1 LIVARQAAMILE
13 VSKYIYIYIYSKGF
27 DCSVLEVNNF
37 CMNITFFKMLRPKSD
52 SFKLPLLS
60 NKRFSGCKKNREK
73 KKMKATLLLKKNIV
87 KTSYDY
93 ICP

>member
-1 LIVARQAAMILE
+1 LIVARQAAMISLE
-13 VSKYIYIYIYSKGF
+13 VSKYIYSKGF

-60 NKRFSGCKKNREK
+60 NKRFSGCKKIERK
-73 KKMKATLLLKKNIV
+73 RK
-87 KTSYDY
+87 
-93 ICP
+93 